1 VRGDS
6 ILTEGFRVARPGVVA
21 ILARFENLTDPRIE
35 RSKRHLLIDMV
46 TIGLCAAICG
56 ADSWVDVEK
65 FGHAKRDWFAR
76 FLELPDGIPSH
87 DTFGRVFA
95 RLDTAEFLLCLQNWL
110 RSLHLSLKEQGVAID
125 GKTLR
130 GSFDAASG
138 KSALHVV
145 SAWASG
151 LRLSLGEVAVDGK
164 SNEITAV
171 PKLLELL
178 ELTGAV
184 VTLDAMHCQKDTLA
198 AIRAKG
204 ADYLVPVKDNQPK
217 LYGLVLEAFLAYGED
232 NYQARA
238 VKQHRT
244 VERNRGRDEERFV
257 YAAPP
262 PPELQGHAEWRDV
275 RSIVMVYRATT
286 RNGKLTEETSYY
298 ISSLPPKVKKIARYI
313 RGHWGIENTLH
324 WTLDVV
330 FAEDRSRIRAG
341 HGPEIASLFRKLA
354 LLVLQQDTTSRGSL
368 RGKRLQAGW
377 NEEFLE
383 RLLCGF
389 SND

>member
-1 VRGDS
+1 M
-6 ILTEGFRVARPGVVA
+6 AHPGVVA
-21 ILARFENLTDPRIE
+21 ILTRFENLTDPRVE
-35 RSKRHLLIDMV
+35 RTKQHVLLDMV
-46 TIGLCAAICG
+46 TIALCAAICG

-65 FGHAKRDWFAR
+65 FGLAKQDWFAR
-76 FLELPDGIPSH
+76 FLQLPHGVPSH

-95 RLDTAEFLLCLQNWL
+95 RLDTEEFLLCLQNWL

-125 GKTLR
+125 GKTLC

-151 LRLSLGEVAVDGK
+151 LRLSLGQVAVAGK

-184 VTLDAMHCQKDTLA
+184 VTMDAMHCQKETLA

-204 ADYLVPVKDNQPK
+204 ADYLVPVKDNQPQ
-217 LYGLVLEAFLAYGED
+217 LYTLLLETFLAYGEQ
-232 NYQARA
+232 NYEARE
-238 VKQHRT
+238 VKQYRT
-244 VERNRGRDEERFV
+244 VERNRGRDEERIV

-262 PPELQGHAEWRDV
+262 PRALQGHAEWQDV
-275 RSIVMVYRATT
+275 RSVVMVYRATQ
-286 RNGKLTEETSYY
+286 RGDKLTEETAYY
-298 ISSLPPKVKKIARYI
+298 LSSLPPNGKRLARYI
-313 RGHWGIENTLH
+313 RGHWGIENSLH
-324 WTLDVV
+324 WTLDVT
-330 FAEDRSRIRAG
+330 FAEDRSRIRTG
-341 HGPEIASLFRKLA
+341 NGPEIASIFRKLA
-354 LLVLQQDTTSRGSL
+354 LLVLQQDTSSKGSL

-377 NEEFLE
+377 NEDFLE
-383 RLLCGF
+383 RLLAGF

>member
-1 VRGDS
+1 
-6 ILTEGFRVARPGVVA
+6 VVA
-21 ILARFENLTDPRIE
+21 ILTRFENLTDPRIE
-35 RSKRHLLIDMV
+35 RCKQHLLLDMV

-65 FGHAKRDWFAR
+65 FGRAKQGWFER
-76 FLELPDGIPSH
+76 FLELPNGIPTH

-95 RLDTAEFLLCLQNWL
+95 RLDTGEFLTCLQNWL
-110 RSLHLSLKEQGVAID
+110 RSLHLSLKEQGIAID
-125 GKTLR
+125 GKTMR

-151 LRLSLGEVAVDGK
+151 LRLSLGQVAVDDK

-217 LYGLVLEAFLAYGED
+217 LHDLLLRTFLAYGAND
-232 NYQARA
+232 YRAREL
-238 VKQHRT
+238 KCYHKT
-244 VERNRGRDEERFV
+244 ERNHGRDETRIV

-262 PPELQGHAEWRDV
+262 PPELRDHAEWLDV
-275 RSIVMVYRATT
+275 RSVGMVYRAT
-286 RNGKLTEETSYY
+286 RRGGKLTEETSYY
-298 ISSLPPKVKKIARYI
+298 ISSLPPKVQKIARYI
-313 RGHWGIENTLH
+313 RGHWGIENSLH
-324 WTLDVV
+324 WTLDVT
-330 FAEDRSRIRAG
+330 FSEDASRLRHG
-341 HGPEIASLFRKLA
+341 NGPEIASIFRKLA
-354 LLVLQQDTTSRGSL
+354 LTILQRDTSSRGSL

-377 NEEFLE
+377 NEDFLE
-383 RLLCGF
+383 RILCSFQG
-389 SND
+389 N

>member
-1 VRGDS
+1 M
-6 ILTEGFRVARPGVVA
+6 ARIGVVA
-21 ILARFENLTDPRIE
+21 VLTRFENLTDPRIE
-35 RSKRHLLIDMV
+35 RTKQHMLLDMV
-46 TIGLCAAICG
+46 TIALCAAICG

-65 FGHAKRDWFAR
+65 FGLAKQEWFAR
-76 FLELPDGIPSH
+76 FLQLPHGIPSH
-87 DTFGRVFA
+87 DTFGRLFA
-95 RLDTAEFLLCLQNWL
+95 RLDTNEFLLCLQNWL
-110 RSLHLSLKEQGVAID
+110 RSLHLSLKDQGIAID

-145 SAWASG
+145 SAWACG
-151 LRLSLGEVAVDGK
+151 LRLSLGQVAVDGK

-184 VTLDAMHCQKDTLA
+184 VTMDAMHCQKGTLA

-217 LYGLVLEAFLAYGED
+217 LYTLLLETFLDYGAQ
-232 NYQARA
+232 NYQAREL
-238 VKQHRT
+238 KQYRT
-244 VERNRGRDEERFV
+244 VERNRGRDEERIV

-262 PPELQGHAEWRDV
+262 PAELRGHAEWIDV
-275 RSIVMVYRATT
+275 ASVVMVYRATQ
-286 RNGKLTEETSYY
+286 RGGKLHEETSYY
-298 ISSLPPKVKKIARYI
+298 LCSLPPKVKRLARYI
-313 RGHWGIENTLH
+313 RGHWGIENSLH
-324 WTLDVV
+324 WTLDVT
-330 FAEDRSRIRAG
+330 FAEDRSRIRQG
-341 HGPEIASLFRKLA
+341 NGPEIASIFRKLA
-354 LLVLQQDTTSRGSL
+354 LMILQQDTTSRGSL

-377 NEEFLE
+377 NEDFLE

-389 SND
+389 SKD